1 MVLFMSILSLVN
13 HMSKN
18 RLYEIA
24 KRYGVPSK
32 AARDYL
38 SRSGYTVK
46 NNMAILSADELRLL
60 EDFCSSYRKEE
71 SPNTEGNSRD
81 SSETN
86 PVILIVEWDDD
97 AFYVAEIDPDIKLNS
112 DLLREI
118 CSNAAEY
125 YESYDM
131 AVIAAQK
138 MKAQRKKADSIRI
151 LEIKR
156 NSLHFPTLG
165 Q

>member
-1 MVLFMSILSLVN
+1 
-13 HMSKN
+13 MSKI

-32 AARDYL
+32 AVRDFL
-38 SRSGYTVK
+38 SKSGYSVK

-60 EDFCSSYRKEE
+60 EGFCSSYRKEE
-71 SPNTEGNSRD
+71 SPNTEGNSCD
-81 SSETN
+81 SSEAD
-86 PVILIVEWDDD
+86 PVVLIVEWDDD
-97 AFYVAEIDPDIKLNS
+97 AFYVAEIDPSLELNG

-118 CSNAAEY
+118 CSNDAEY

-131 AVIAAQK
+131 AVTAAHE
-138 MKAQRKKADSIRI
+138 MITQRNGADSTGIV
-151 LEIKR
+151 EVKR
-156 NSLHFPTLG
+156 KDLVLST

>member
-1 MVLFMSILSLVN
+1 
-13 HMSKN
+13 MSKN
-18 RLYEIA
+18 RLYEVSKRLGISA
-24 KRYGVPSK
+24 KT
-32 AARDYL
+32 ATEIL
-38 SRSGYTVK
+38 RSNGCNVK
-46 NNMAILSADELRLL
+46 NNMTILSTDELRLL
-60 EDFCSSYRKEE
+60 EEFYPKNKKEE
-71 SPNTEGNSRD
+71 SPNTEANSFEGAD
-81 SSETN
+81 IN
-86 PVILIVEWDDD
+86 PVIILVEWDDN

-156 NSLHFPTLG
+156 NGLHFPTLG

>member
-1 MVLFMSILSLVN
+1 MVN
-13 HMSKN
+13 QMSKI

-32 AARDYL
+32 AVRDFL
-38 SRSGYTVK
+38 SKSGYSVK

-71 SPNTEGNSRD
+71 APNTEGNSRD
-81 SSETN
+81 SSEIN

-97 AFYVAEIDPDIKLNS
+97 AFYVAEIDPSLKLNG

-118 CSNAAEY
+118 CSNDAEY

-131 AVIAAQK
+131 AVTAAHE
-138 MKAQRKKADSIRI
+138 MIAQRNVADGTSIV
-151 LEIKR
+151 EVKR
-156 NSLHFPTLG
+156 KDLVLSTPK